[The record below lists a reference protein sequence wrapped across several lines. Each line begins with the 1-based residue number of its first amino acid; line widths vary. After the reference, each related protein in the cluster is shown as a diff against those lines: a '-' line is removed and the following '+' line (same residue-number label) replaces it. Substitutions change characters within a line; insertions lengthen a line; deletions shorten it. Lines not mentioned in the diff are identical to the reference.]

1 MPLLVLLSQGPSPPL
16 ALSLAVF
23 SEASSAGWSGTML
36 VKLLVIG
43 SMIRV

>member
-23 SEASSAGWSGTML
+23 SAVSSAGWSDTTEVSTSAM
-36 VKLLVIG
+36 
-43 SMIRV
+43 S